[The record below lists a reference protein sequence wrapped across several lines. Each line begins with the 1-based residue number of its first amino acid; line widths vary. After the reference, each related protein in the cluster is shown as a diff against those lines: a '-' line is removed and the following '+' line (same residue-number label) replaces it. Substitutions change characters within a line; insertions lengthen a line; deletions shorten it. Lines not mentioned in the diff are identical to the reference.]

1 MKSKILGSLAAAL
14 LAGPM
19 AANAVTL
26 SVQFTQ
32 DGLGDAAP
40 DWFGTVEVTQAGGTD
55 QVLSFTAVIDGITY
69 SLLNEWPQISLQYSS
84 AENALDGS
92 IAPIPFAPG
101 ATTTVLELISD
112 THAWAF
118 STCSGD
124 DPCVTGPIVG
134 SYIIVPFVVPE
145 PGMLALLGLGLLGL
159 GATRRKAH

>member
-101 ATTTVLELISD
+101 A
-112 THAWAF
+112 
-118 STCSGD
+118 
-124 DPCVTGPIVG
+124 
-134 SYIIVPFVVPE
+134 
-145 PGMLALLGLGLLGL
+145 
-159 GATRRKAH
+159 